1 MIRDIISNE
10 EVKEFLKNELK
21 FEKTS
26 GTYLF
31 YGSDMGLLL
40 EFALDFAK
48 GLCCET
54 LDGDFCGECDICKK
68 IDKLIYSDLE
78 ILDNPDGL
86 KVDEIRELAYKSS
99 ASAYEGDK
107 KVFIIKNISK
117 MKKEASN
124 ALLKLIEEPNR
135 GCFFIL
141 LNSNLNILPTIKS
154 RSILVKIKRRTAE
167 ELGVDDFTYSF
178 FRGESEDIKNFK
190 ALNLSLETGYF
201 FLEIGKAVKAY
212 DENRDLKDK
221 INIYKALRDF
231 INNKNYLKIHE
242 KIYFAEEVVKATSD
256 RNIYREIVSY
266 FVELLGDTNGLE
278 KRLTM
283 KGMLRFPINMKV
295 FFINLFLEI

>member
-1 MIRDIISNE
+1 
-10 EVKEFLKNELK
+10 
-21 FEKTS
+21 
-26 GTYLF
+26 
-31 YGSDMGLLL
+31 
-40 EFALDFAK
+40 
-48 GLCCET
+48 
-54 LDGDFCGECDICKK
+54 
-68 IDKLIYSDLE
+68 
-78 ILDNPDGL
+78 
-86 KVDEIRELAYKSS
+86 
-99 ASAYEGDK
+99 
-107 KVFIIKNISK
+107 

-190 ALNLSLETGYF
+190 ALNLSLETGYS

-242 KIYFAEEVVKATSD
+242 KIYFAGTRHVPVCTGTWCRGAEEK
-256 RNIYREIVSY
+256 YRCQY
-266 FVELLGDTNGLE
+266 
-278 KRLTM
+278 
-283 KGMLRFPINMKV
+283 LRPCGRPRHA
-295 FFINLFLEI
+295 

>member
-1 MIRDIISNE
+1 M
-10 EVKEFLKNELK
+10 
-21 FEKTS
+21 
-26 GTYLF
+26 
-31 YGSDMGLLL
+31 
-40 EFALDFAK
+40 
-48 GLCCET
+48 
-54 LDGDFCGECDICKK
+54 
-68 IDKLIYSDLE
+68 
-78 ILDNPDGL
+78 
-86 KVDEIRELAYKSS
+86 
-99 ASAYEGDK
+99 
-107 KVFIIKNISK
+107 
-117 MKKEASN
+117 
-124 ALLKLIEEPNR
+124 
-135 GCFFIL
+135 
-141 LNSNLNILPTIKS
+141 
-154 RSILVKIKRRTAE
+154 KIKRRTAE

-190 ALNLSLETGYF
+190 ALNLSLETGYS

-242 KIYFAEEVVKATSD
+242 KIYFAEEIVKATSD